1 MDNNNRDA
9 ICAAQFCECIREIAQ
24 KPENLENLEAY
35 LSRHFAEWMKKY
47 ANTPET
53 LVCEMR
59 EFSNMK
65 I

>member
-1 MDNNNRDA
+1 MDKNNSRDA

-35 LSRHFAEWMKKY
+35 LSRHFTEWMKKY
-47 ANTPET
+47 ANTPEN
-53 LVCEMR
+53 LVYEMQG
-59 EFSNMK
+59 FS